1 MTAAWKHDDLA
12 LDLAQHLQEKTQR
25 MVWTDMQL
33 GPAGSP
39 RPDAY
44 SLAFSFSQ
52 FTPLAYEVK
61 ISTSDFRRDVSAGKW
76 QSYLRF
82 ASAVTFAVPAGLIG
96 KDDIPA
102 GCGLMVR
109 NETGWR
115 TVKAPT
121 LRAVENLPRDAWL
134 KLMMDGLARLVDA
147 TQPRR
152 REEFRMIAQLE
163 KRFGREVAELLR
175 DRQMATY
182 SYERATEELRKA
194 TKQADEEYA
203 SLMEKA
209 RERAARD
216 AGIVDTARREL
227 ARALGLAP
235 DASTMAISS
244 AARQAASRLEQDAEV
259 QRLQTLLDRVRGA
272 LDDATKPMPPIARAA

>member
-1 MTAAWKHDDLA
+1 MTAAWTHDDLA
-12 LDLAQHLQEKTQR
+12 LDLAQYLREKTQR

-33 GPAGSP
+33 GPVGSP

-44 SLAFSFSQ
+44 SLAFSFSR

-61 ISTSDFRRDVSAGKW
+61 ISTSDFRRDVVAGKW

-109 NETGWR
+109 NDAGWR

-134 KLMMDGLARLVDA
+134 KLLMDGLARLADA
-147 TQPRR
+147 TRPLRR
-152 REEFRMIAQLE
+152 DEYRMISQLE
-163 KRFGREVAELLR
+163 KRFGREVADLLR
-175 DRQMATY
+175 DRQMANY
-182 SYERATEELRKA
+182 RYERATEDLQKA
-194 TKQADEEYA
+194 TKQADEEYL

-216 AGIVDTARREL
+216 AGVVDTARREL
-227 ARALGLAP
+227 ALALGLPA

-259 QRLQTLLDRVRGA
+259 QRLRMLLDRVRGA
-272 LDDATKPMPPIARAA
+272 LEDTDKPMPAIARAA